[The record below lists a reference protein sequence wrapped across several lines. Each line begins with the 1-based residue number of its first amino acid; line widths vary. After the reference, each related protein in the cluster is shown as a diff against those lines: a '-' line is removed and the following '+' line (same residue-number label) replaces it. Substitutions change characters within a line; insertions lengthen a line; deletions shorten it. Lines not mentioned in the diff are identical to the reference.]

1 MYNDMVKMAY
11 EDIMSGFDKEAAPS
25 AERINKNI
33 AFEMGEG
40 GKLGGLGSARAAKL
54 NRAAIERDNVRLRR
68 GEIRD
73 AIKAAKKEKDAD
85 KVKELREDMAVEK
98 HKRNRAILTQLNP
111 VNHFAANTGRIVNN
125 PGNLA
130 PAAFG
135 LSGALANTSSTLDQ
149 QTARNIANARL
160 AEQMNAQK
168 VAAYYEEAQL
178 AKEAAEADYEVAC
191 AYEDAAMRILG
202 ELGLL
207 ED

>member
-1 MYNDMVKMAY
+1 
-11 EDIMSGFDKEAAPS
+11 
-25 AERINKNI
+25 
-33 AFEMGEG
+33 MGEG

-73 AIKAAKKEKDAD
+73 AIKAAKKEKDMD
-85 KVKELREDMAVEK
+85 KVNELKSEMALEK

-111 VNHFAANTGRIVNN
+111 VNSIAAGVGRAVNN
-125 PGNLA
+125 PVDAILH
-130 PAAFG
+130 
-135 LSGALANTSSTLDQ
+135 SGVAGGIGAMVPTFRGSTFDR
-149 QTARNIANARL
+149 QTARNIANSRL

-168 VAAYYEEAQL
+168 VAAYYEEACL
-178 AKEAAEADYEVAC
+178 AKEAAENDYNVAC
-191 AYEDAAMRILG
+191 AYEDAAMQILG